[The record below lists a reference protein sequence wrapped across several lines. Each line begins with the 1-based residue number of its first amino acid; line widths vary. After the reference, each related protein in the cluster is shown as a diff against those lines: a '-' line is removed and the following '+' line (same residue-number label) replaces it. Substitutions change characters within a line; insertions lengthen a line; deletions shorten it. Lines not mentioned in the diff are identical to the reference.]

1 MPCLAF
7 TIKIN
12 KQYEMNKLTKGE
24 LKQLIGG
31 ICSSSNNDGDVVNLN
46 KVEKCI
52 CYYNNQPK
60 VTNDNQIEQCRC
72 TCLVEI
78 K

>member
-1 MPCLAF
+1 
-7 TIKIN
+7 
-12 KQYEMNKLTKGE
+12 MNKLTKGE
-24 LKQLIGG
+24 LKQLTGG
-31 ICSSSNNDGDVVNLN
+31 VCSSSNGDVVNLN
-46 KVEKCI
+46 TVEKCI

-72 TCLVEI
+72 TCLIET